1 MIEKTSVAVSRDHEN
16 DASGDLQRRIDE
28 LNDLLSINRD
38 LSNALE
44 PPQLYALLSDKI
56 VQRLGFDSA
65 ALFIFHNKT
74 RSFELVY
81 QQGTGEVHQE
91 FLLGDISAIWQ
102 QFLKKQ
108 PLSLVDRNG
117 QPLFPQIIERFHLDR
132 LGAEFL
138 VPLVMRNN
146 VIGFIALGA
155 KAGREPLNEADL
167 YFLRQIAA
175 HAAVCINT
183 SHLYMKRA
191 KEKEELNRTLYN
203 LSLLYSIGR
212 AMTYISDLKSLL
224 KYILN
229 QAIEITGAEKGSIML
244 YDIEKNLLSIRVLAG
259 LKDKA
264 YQRKVNSNEINCRSF
279 RPGEGIAGRVFQS
292 GRPMVVA
299 KAREEEL
306 FIDPDA
312 SFVRSIACIPM
323 MVYSDVIGVINVTN
337 KLADT
342 GFTDEDVEL
351 LKAVADQAAVAINKA
366 QLWEMAVTDSLTGLF
381 VRRYFMVKF
390 QEEFHRAERYSKIL
404 SVVMADIDRFKKIN
418 DTYGHTTGDRV
429 LKIIANFFQKN
440 VRDVDI
446 ISRYGGEEFVILLPE
461 ADKEEAYTVS
471 ERLRKK
477 LCELE
482 IDDLPKLSISL
493 GISSYPE
500 DGGDIE
506 MLIKKADAAMYAA
519 KQSGR
524 NRVVIY
530 DKEMASLI
538 REDSVAPDNP
548 APETRTQSN

>member
-1 MIEKTSVAVSRDHEN
+1 
-16 DASGDLQRRIDE
+16 
-28 LNDLLSINRD
+28 
-38 LSNALE
+38 
-44 PPQLYALLSDKI
+44 
-56 VQRLGFDSA
+56 
-65 ALFIFHNKT
+65 
-74 RSFELVY
+74 
-81 QQGTGEVHQE
+81 VHQE